1 MKILQIIPSLGSGGA
16 ERFVVDLCNELSH
29 QGEDVCLCIVQN
41 PEESDYGFYLPDLDP
56 SVKFISLQQSKGFSF
71 KNIKLFHQVIQEIK
85 PNVIHGH
92 LGVLLYFYVLKL
104 LNWNAQFFY
113 TIHTLAEKSSPGFL
127 NRGINL
133 FYFGLKLIKT
143 ITISNECNKSYKQ
156 YYGLSNACMI
166 NNGRSAL
173 QQSLLFQNIKEEVR
187 KYKKNDSD
195 LVFIHIARF
204 HSQKNQKV
212 LINAFNQLSKEYPN
226 VILLILGDWSHCSE
240 AIELT
245 SQAGEN
251 IYIIGTKPNVA
262 DYLLLSDAFCLTSLY
277 EGLPIS
283 LIEAISCGCVPIC
296 TAVGGIVDVVSHGV
310 NGYLSVNT
318 DETSYLNTLK
328 LFLNQPLAISKET
341 LINLYKN
348 NYSISQSA
356 VLHISLYHKN
366 K

>member
-1 MKILQIIPSLGSGGA
+1 
-16 ERFVVDLCNELSH
+16 
-29 QGEDVCLCIVQN
+29 
-41 PEESDYGFYLPDLDP
+41 
-56 SVKFISLQQSKGFSF
+56 
-71 KNIKLFHQVIQEIK
+71 
-85 PNVIHGH
+85 
-92 LGVLLYFYVLKL
+92 
-104 LNWNAQFFY
+104 
-113 TIHTLAEKSSPGFL
+113 
-127 NRGINL
+127 
-133 FYFGLKLIKT
+133 
-143 ITISNECNKSYKQ
+143 
-156 YYGLSNACMI
+156 MI
-166 NNGRSAL
+166 NNGRSVL
-173 QQSLLFQNIKEEVR
+173 QQCLLFQNLKEEVR

-212 LINAFNQLSKEYPN
+212 LIDAFNQLSKEYPN
-226 VILLILGDWSHCSE
+226 VILLILGDWSHCPE

-245 SQAGEN
+245 TQAGEN

-310 NGYLSVNT
+310 NGYLSVST
-318 DETSYLNTLK
+318 DATSYLNTLK